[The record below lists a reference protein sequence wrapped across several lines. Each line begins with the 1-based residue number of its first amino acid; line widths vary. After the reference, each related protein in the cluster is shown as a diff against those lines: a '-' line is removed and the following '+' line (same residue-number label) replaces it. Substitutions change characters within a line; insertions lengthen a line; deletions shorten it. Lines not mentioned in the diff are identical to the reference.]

1 MIIDIVNQYKYFFV
15 SLINNMSLDYLLNM
29 KSDNDYVCAY
39 LKEIKN
45 NYTNMKEITLF
56 NLIDTSITTNND
68 YYQYNK
74 SIIEINELLNQHS
87 EHISHLVFLNEKLT
101 KKIVSLCKHEWIEDV
116 IDIDPDRSKT
126 IEYCKTCGTNK

>member
-1 MIIDIVNQYKYFFV
+1 
-15 SLINNMSLDYLLNM
+15 MSLDYLLNI

-45 NYTNMKEITLF
+45 SYDKMKEETLF
-56 NLIDTSITTNND
+56 NLIDTSITTNLD

-74 SIIEINELLNQHS
+74 TITEINELLNQHS
-87 EHISHLVFLNEKLT
+87 EYFNQLLLLNEKLNQ
-101 KKIVSLCKHEWIEDV
+101 KIVSLCKHEWIIDT

-126 IEYCKTCGTNK
+126 IEYCKVCGISK